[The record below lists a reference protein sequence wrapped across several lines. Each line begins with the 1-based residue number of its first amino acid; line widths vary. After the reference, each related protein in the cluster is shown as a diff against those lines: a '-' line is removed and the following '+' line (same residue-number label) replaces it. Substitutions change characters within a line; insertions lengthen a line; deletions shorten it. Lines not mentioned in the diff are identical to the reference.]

1 MNTKKSSILI
11 LTTLVLLGSLAAY
24 YFSKPSPRNVIA
36 ISVCSLGKNVF
47 QSYSPASFLT
57 QNLYQNLYIDKL
69 SQRSILLTD
78 MVSYDGW
85 RGLSRHLRNI
95 PLKNLV
101 EKNYQFIGTTNT
113 SKIETVSD
121 TTLRLLRFDNKDEY
135 FNKIKAEIEFSLNQ
149 NQPFFASLHFEWA
162 HFPYADDLDDKLNDY
177 LSRSSWTDKEI
188 KNRIPF
194 LAALFPYK
202 VLQQKFPKAFPQ
214 IKESDE
220 LAWAWK
226 NFKDP
231 INLANWKKSSVFASD
246 LALIKEYYL
255 KRLQILDRE
264 LEKLLVPLEK
274 KADIFFV
281 SCHGQPFLEDNEFL
295 HGNPFNEETA
305 QLPAFIHLADSQS
318 VFKVETQTSMPKM
331 VNALSLLINQQI
343 STKKWED
350 NLPTVLSE
358 PTLLQYDCQ
367 GHQMAIRTEGK
378 FKYIYSFASGEEQLF
393 QIDRDKQKLIPI
405 DLAQN
410 DSLVQKSK
418 EEMISRAPHVIN
430 VSSKLKDEGYC
441 FYNYSY
447 SQQVK

>member
-1 MNTKKSSILI
+1 MNTKTTSILI
-11 LTTLVLLGSLAAY
+11 LMTLILSGSLVAY
-24 YFSKPSPRNVIA
+24 YFSKPSPRNIIA
-36 ISVCSLGKNVF
+36 ISVCSLGKNAF
-47 QSYSPASFLT
+47 QSYNPTSSLT
-57 QNLYQNLYIDKL
+57 QNLYIDKL

-85 RGLSRHLRNI
+85 RGLSRHLRQI
-95 PLKNLV
+95 SLKNLV
-101 EKNYQFIGTTNT
+101 EKNYQFIGATP
-113 SKIETVSD
+113 SSQIESVSD

-149 NQPFFASLHFEWA
+149 NQPFFASLHLEWA
-162 HFPYADDLDDKLNDY
+162 HFPFADNLDEKLNEY

-194 LAALFPYK
+194 LASLLPYK

-214 IKESDE
+214 IKGSDE

-231 INLANWKKSSVFASD
+231 ISLALWKKSTSFPTD

-255 KRLQILDRE
+255 KRLKLLDQD
-264 LEKLLVPLEK
+264 LEKLLAPLEK
-274 KADIFFV
+274 KVNLFFV
-281 SCHGQPFLEDNEFL
+281 SCHGQPFLENDEFL

-305 QLPAFIHLADSQS
+305 QLPAFVHLANFHS

-331 VNALSLLINQQI
+331 VNALNLFLSQQG
-343 STKKWED
+343 STKEWEE

-358 PTLLQYDCQ
+358 PVLLQYDCQ
-367 GHQMAIRTEGK
+367 GQQMAIRTEGK
-378 FKYIYSFASGEEQLF
+378 FKYIYNFASGEEYLF
-393 QIDRDKQKLIPI
+393 QIDLEKQKLIPI
-405 DLAQN
+405 DLAKN
-410 DSLVQKSK
+410 DSLIQKSK
-418 EEMISRAPHVIN
+418 EEMISKAPHVIN
-430 VSSKLKDEGYC
+430 VSTKLKDDGYC

>member
-1 MNTKKSSILI
+1 MNIKKNSIFI
-11 LTTLVLLGSLAAY
+11 LTTLILLGSLTAY
-24 YFSKPSPRNVIA
+24 YFSKPSPRNIIA

-47 QSYSPASFLT
+47 QSYSPTSSLT
-57 QNLYQNLYIDKL
+57 QNLYLDKL
-69 SQRSILLTD
+69 SQRSILLTN

-85 RGLSRHLRNI
+85 RGLSRHLRQI

-101 EKNYQFIGTTNT
+101 EKNYQFIGTTN
-113 SKIETVSD
+113 SSQIESISD

-135 FNKIKAEIEFSLNQ
+135 FNKIQVEIENSLKRK
-149 NQPFFASLHFEWA
+149 QPFFASLHFEWA
-162 HFPYADDLDDKLNDY
+162 HFPFADDLDGRLNDY
-177 LSRSSWTDKEI
+177 LSKSSWDDKEI
-188 KNRIPF
+188 KSRIPF
-194 LAALFPYK
+194 LAVLFPYK
-202 VLQQKFPKAFPQ
+202 ILQQKFPKTFPQ

-231 INLANWKKSSVFASD
+231 MRLAQWKKDPSFKTD

-255 KRLQILDRE
+255 KRLKILDQE

-281 SCHGQPFLEDNEFL
+281 SCHGQPFLENNEFL

-305 QLPAFIHLADSQS
+305 QLPAFIHLADSHS
-318 VFKVETQTSMPKM
+318 TLKIETQTSMPKM
-331 VNALSLLINQQI
+331 VNALSLLINQQA
-343 STKKWED
+343 STKDWEE
-350 NLPTVLSE
+350 NLPKVLSE

-367 GHQMAIRTEGK
+367 GQQMAFRTEGK
-378 FKYIYSFASGEEQLF
+378 FKYIYNFASGEEQLF
-393 QIDRDKQKLIPI
+393 QIDRDKQKLILM

-410 DSLVQKSK
+410 DSLAQKSK
-418 EEMISRAPHVIN
+418 EEIISRAPHVIN